1 MSKDVQPAFAKNSTF
16 EVFRYQLVVD
26 KTMPINMFGKYETPE
41 QLRAEKNNILKD
53 ILVKD
58 NFRFSSSNSSIKS
71 KLVYQ
76 SGDMYYFK
84 ISAKRTAH
92 IYREDFTEDTIDNYP
107 NIIVAINN
115 NPDVQKIAI
124 QSNSYAF
131 KTNEI
136 VRNFILESID
146 SKIKDFNLSFYV
158 DPIYDKQDFWNF
170 VRKHPREI
178 KQLTFNLISPNLSNI
193 SKDLTINLREAYEDT
208 NVHRTKLEL
217 EADKDSVLD
226 IKEDS
231 KFVTGIVNYSANG
244 GGSIYARLTGSR
256 KKYNTAENPAE
267 FSIEDK
273 LLKDNNWEELDKQ
286 FKDILI

>member
-1 MSKDVQPAFAKNSTF
+1 MNKAMQPSHPRNTTF

-26 KTMPINMFGKYETPE
+26 KTMPINLFGKYETPE
-41 QLRAEKNNILKD
+41 ELRAQKNNILKD
-53 ILVKD
+53 IITKE
-58 NFRFSSSNSSIKS
+58 NFRFTSSNSSIKS
-71 KLVYQ
+71 KLVHQ
-76 SGDMYYFK
+76 NGDMYYFK

-115 NPDVQKIAI
+115 NPEVQKIAI
-124 QSNSYAF
+124 QTNTSAF

-136 VRNFILESID
+136 VRNFVLESID
-146 SKIKDFNLSFYV
+146 NKTKDFNLAFYL

-170 VRKHPREI
+170 VKKYPQQI

-217 EADKDSVLD
+217 EAEKDGVLD
-226 IKEDS
+226 IKEGS

-244 GGSIYARLTGSR
+244 GGSIYARLKGSR

-267 FSIEDK
+267 FSIEEK
-273 LLKDNNWEELDKQ
+273 LLKDNDWDDLDAQ
-286 FKDILI
+286 FKDLLI

>member
-1 MSKDVQPAFAKNSTF
+1 MSKDIQPTFAKNSTF

-26 KTMPINMFGKYETPE
+26 KTMPINMFGKYENAE

-53 ILVKD
+53 IITKD
-58 NFRFSSSNSSIKS
+58 TFRFTSSNSSIKS
-71 KLVYQ
+71 KLVHQ
-76 SGDMYYFK
+76 SGDMFYFK

-124 QSNSYAF
+124 QTNTTAF
-131 KTNEI
+131 KTSQI
-136 VRNFILESID
+136 VRNFILESVD
-146 SKIKDFNLSFYV
+146 AKIKDFNLGFYL

-170 VRKHPREI
+170 VRKYPQQI
-178 KQLTFNLISPNLSNI
+178 KQITFDLISPNLSNI
-193 SKDLTINLREAYEDT
+193 SKDLTVNLRELYEDT
-208 NVHRTKLEL
+208 NTHRTKIEL
-217 EADKDSVLD
+217 NAEPESVLD
-226 IKEDS
+226 VKEGS
-231 KFVTGIVNYSANG
+231 KFVKGIVDYSANG
-244 GGSIYARLTGSR
+244 GGSIHARLVGSR

-267 FSIEDK
+267 FNIEEK
-273 LLKDNNWEELDKQ
+273 LFKDNNWEELDKQ